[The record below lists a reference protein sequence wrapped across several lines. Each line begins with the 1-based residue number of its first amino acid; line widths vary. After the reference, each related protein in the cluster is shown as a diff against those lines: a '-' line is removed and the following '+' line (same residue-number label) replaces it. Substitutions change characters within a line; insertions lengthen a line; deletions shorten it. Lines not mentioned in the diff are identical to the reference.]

1 MAYHKDYLLRMI
13 EMMAEMIA
21 IFLGLLKKGDTKQ
34 AEKRLNN
41 AYREFLR
48 EDAAFFHQLP
58 VEQLTTD
65 LLEKHDYKHQHL
77 KILSELFYAEG
88 ELSLKKGERSSA
100 RVVFEKA
107 LFIREFIEN
116 RASSFSLS
124 DQERMNLLRERI
136 SNLNTPEKS

>member
-1 MAYHKDYLLRMI
+1 MAYHKDYILRMM

-41 AYREFLR
+41 AYRDFLK

-58 VEQLTTD
+58 VEQMTNQ
-65 LLEKHDYKHQHL
+65 LLEKHNYTHQHL

-88 ELSLKKGERSSA
+88 ELSLKNRDKNRAKSA
-100 RVVFEKA
+100 FEKA
-107 LFIREFIEN
+107 IFIREFIDIEG
-116 RASSFSLS
+116 STFSIT
-124 DQERMNLLRERI
+124 DQERMKLLKGRI
-136 SNLNTPEKS
+136 TDLNS